1 MLYEKKRQE
10 LIEYARKMEK
20 YNLVKMSGGN
30 VSLRLEDGNVI
41 VTPSAMNYD
50 TMVPEDIVV
59 LDING
64 NIIEGKRRP
73 TSDLSAILYI
83 LQNMPWVNAVI
94 HTHQAKAIAFSLVG
108 DLLPVIS
115 STMVDEIKDEVQ
127 VAPFTISS
135 DIGMGIET
143 VKHAGKSLCVIL
155 KNHGAMAYGKNLD
168 QALSAAVYLEETCDV
183 YMTALATGKEITVLT
198 RKQIEEEDIQQ
209 TILIVHSV

>member
-1 MLYEKKRQE
+1 MLYENERQE

-30 VSLRLEDGNVI
+30 VSRRLEDGNII
-41 VTPSAMNYD
+41 VTPSAMGYD

-59 LDING
+59 VDING
-64 NIIEGKRRP
+64 NVVEGKRRP

-94 HTHQAKAIAFSLVG
+94 HTHQPKATAFSLVG

-115 STMVDEIKDEVQ
+115 STMVDEVKDEVQ

-168 QALSAAVYLEETCDV
+168 QALCAAVYLEETCEI
-183 YMTALATGKEITVLT
+183 YMSALASGKKITVLT
-198 RKQIEEEDIQQ
+198 RKQIEEEDAPRGYYGQY
-209 TILIVHSV
+209 

>member
-115 STMVDEIKDEVQ
+115 STMVDEIKDAVQ

-135 DIGMGIET
+135 DIGMGTET

-198 RKQIEEEDIQQ
+198 RKQIEEEDAPRGYYGQY
-209 TILIVHSV
+209 